1 MKKIAVVI
9 IAAILLSGCYSVSQ
23 VGNCKYYTPK
33 YKSSYHKVNK
43 PIGF

>member
-9 IAAILLSGCYSVSQ
+9 VAAILLSGCYSVSQ

-33 YKSSYHKVNK
+33 YKSSHHKVNK

>member
-1 MKKIAVVI
+1 MKILILSLV
-9 IAAILLSGCYSVSQ
+9 AAILLSGCYSVSQ

-33 YKSSYHKVNK
+33 YQSSYYKAHK